1 MHNTPNTSNPQLLL
15 QFMLF
20 ILLSLSFM
28 VLDYKNNS
36 LASVRTALSIL
47 VYPLQML
54 VDLPQETAYRVSE
67 FFSTHNTLAT
77 ENYAFRKQLEFSSAQ
92 QKLFQGLKTE
102 NENLRRQLQAKPNNY
117 NKFSLADIL
126 SITRGS
132 FKQELVI
139 NAGNDQGI
147 TIGQPVL
154 SLGNIYG
161 QIIETA
167 PYTSVVIQLS
177 DPHHTIPVYNKRTG
191 QSALATGTGE
201 LNMLKLKDVV
211 ANADVRNNDVYMSSG
226 FGQLFPANYPVA
238 KVVEVKFEPD
248 NPFLN
253 VQAKTF
259 VNYDTVREVLLVWK
273 EKVIVPPVSDESQKS
288 QSPSENKDKEKKNNG

>member
-1 MHNTPNTSNPQLLL
+1 MHNTSTSSNPQLLL

-20 ILLSLSFM
+20 VLLSLSFM

-36 LASVRTALSIL
+36 ITSVRTALSIL

-54 VDLPQETAYRVSE
+54 VDLPQEAVYRVSE
-67 FFSTHNTLAT
+67 FFSTHNTLST
-77 ENYAFRKQLEFSSAQ
+77 ENQAFRKQLEFSAAQ
-92 QKLFQGLKTE
+92 QNLFQSLKTE

-139 NAGNDQGI
+139 NAGKDHDV

-161 QIIETA
+161 QIIEIS

-253 VQAKTF
+253 VKAKTF

-273 EKVIVPPVSDESQKS
+273 EKVIMPPVPDESQEI

>member
-1 MHNTPNTSNPQLLL
+1 
-15 QFMLF
+15 MLF
-20 ILLSLSFM
+20 VLLSLSFM
-28 VLDYKNNS
+28 VLDYKNHS
-36 LASVRTALSIL
+36 LSSVRTALSIL
-47 VYPLQML
+47 IYPLQRL
-54 VDLPQETAYRVSE
+54 VDFPQDAAYRVTE
-67 FFSTHNTLAT
+67 FFSTHTTLTT
-77 ENYAFRKQLEFSSAQ
+77 ENHALRKQLEFSAAQ
-92 QKLFQGLKTE
+92 QKLFQGLKIE
-102 NENLRRQLQAKPNNY
+102 NENLRKQLHAKPNNY

-139 NAGNDQGI
+139 NAGKQQGV

-154 SLGNIYG
+154 SLGSIYG
-161 QIIETA
+161 QVIETT
-167 PYTSVVIQLS
+167 PYTSIIIQLS

-201 LNMLKLKDVV
+201 LNVLKLKDVV
-211 ANADVRNNDVYMSSG
+211 ANADVRNSDVYMSSG

-248 NPFLN
+248 NPFLS
-253 VQAKTF
+253 VKAKTF

-273 EKVIVPPVSDESQKS
+273 EKIQNPVIKTPQEINTVPAHDSDNVEK
-288 QSPSENKDKEKKNNG
+288 NKNG

>member
-1 MHNTPNTSNPQLLL
+1 
-15 QFMLF
+15 MLF

-28 VLDYKNNS
+28 VLDYKNHS
-36 LASVRTALSIL
+36 LSSVRTALSIL

-54 VDLPQETAYRVSE
+54 VDLPQKAVYRVSD
-67 FFSTHNTLAT
+67 FFSTHTTLTT
-77 ENYAFRKQLEFSSAQ
+77 ENLTLRQQLEFSAAQ

-102 NENLRRQLQAKPNNY
+102 NENLRKQLQAKPNNY

-139 NAGNDQGI
+139 NAGENYGV

-161 QIIETA
+161 QVIETT

-177 DPHHTIPVYNKRTG
+177 DPHHTIPVYNKRTS
-191 QSALATGTGE
+191 QSALATGTGV
-201 LNMLKLKDVV
+201 LNLLKLKDVV
-211 ANADVRNNDVYMSSG
+211 ANADVRNGDVYMSSG

-248 NPFLN
+248 NPFLS
-253 VQAKTF
+253 VKAKTF

-273 EKVIVPPVSDESQKS
+273 EKRQEPVFEEPQEMNT
-288 QSPSENKDKEKKNNG
+288 SPDSAEKKKNG